1 MGRFSKEDSPLKS
14 ILVDTHAAIWYLIGS
29 KKLSSTAEQV
39 IDDADTVCIC
49 SISLVEMIFL
59 TEKGRVPQIALERL
73 QLALSSSICRW
84 RIISLDESVAFALAN
99 IKRETVP
106 EMPDRIIA
114 ATAQYLSI
122 PLVTQDN
129 AIKASDIQTLW

>member
-1 MGRFSKEDSPLKS
+1 LKS
-14 ILVDTHAAIWYLIGS
+14 VLVDTHAAVWYFLKS
-29 KKLSSTAEQV
+29 KKLSSAAEQV
-39 IDDADTVCIC
+39 IDAADTVCIC

-59 TEKGRVPQIALERL
+59 TEKERIPQIALERL
-73 QLALSSSICRW
+73 QIGLAGSTCRW
-84 RIISLDESVAFALAN
+84 RVISLDESVAFALAN

-122 PLVTQDN
+122 PLITRDN
-129 AIKASDIQTLW
+129 AIKASDIQTIW